1 MDVFISHSRSDDKLA
16 RLLAEALAANGIS
29 TWPDGPSLQP
39 GERLADAIERAVK
52 DADNILLLIGTE
64 HEPSPFQQSEW
75 QAALKA
81 AWGSPTKRLIPLLIG
96 EAKLP
101 TFVRS
106 ANGFGQAIQVMRI
119 QDPQRDWQKVVGELV
134 KVLQHK
140 ADLQEFAQNVNTTE
154 EDRAQQQQRLAYL
167 KRAAETFKP

>member
-1 MDVFISHSRSDDKLA
+1 MDVFISYSHSDDKLA
-16 RLLAEALAANGIS
+16 RLLAEQLAANGIS
-29 TWPDGPSLQP
+29 TSLDNQSPEP
-39 GERLADAIERAVK
+39 GDRSVDAIVK
-52 DADNILLLIGTE
+52 DADNVLLVIE
-64 HEPSPFQQSEW
+64 AKQHEPSPSQQSEW

-81 AWGSPTKRLIPLLIG
+81 AWASPTKRLIPLLIG

-106 ANGFGQAIQVMRI
+106 AVGSGQAIQVMRI

-140 ADLQEFAQNVNTTE
+140 ADLGEFAQNVNTTE

-167 KRAAETFKP
+167 KRAAETFKF